1 MNASL
6 PPYCALLRGVAAGPR
21 GRRRRRRDGGRLC
34 SADRSSR
41 VGLSGY
47 SWLDFFGF
55 QMLVLDCVW
64 RGGVV
69 VWFLTYGDGALGG
82 GGIEES
88 VH

>member
-1 MNASL
+1 MRYFA
-6 PPYCALLRGVAAGPR
+6 ALGLALAVVGAVVG
-21 GRRRRRRDGGRLC
+21 LC

-82 GGIEES
+82 GAIEEA